1 MKVLRRFCT
10 LDVSVCVYSL
20 DGESCECE
28 LCFGGRM
35 VGGVGGSCDEP
46 SFGGSGGALALQ
58 GR

>member
-35 VGGVGGSCDEP
+35 VGGSEGRVW
-46 SFGGSGGALALQ
+46 GAKWVTAIA
-58 GR
+58 R